1 MISMRSMEVHPFE
14 RCFQRLVQLP
24 SDIRYRLGLAQR
36 YAYVLPQ
43 PHLLDVIARQSPLV
57 EVGAGTGYCSYLLR
71 QRGADVIAYDYAP
84 LGGER
89 PNRYHFDLW
98 PWTEIL
104 EGDGTVVQ
112 HHPDRS
118 LFVCWPP
125 LFSSLGEV
133 LRFFRGE
140 RVIYVG
146 DHGHR
151 TALLTGLDSAF
162 DEVERHQV
170 IAMDPAPEAPAY
182 LSVWRRRQ

>member
-1 MISMRSMEVHPFE
+1 MRSVDAHPFE
-14 RCFQRLVQLP
+14 QCFQRLVQLP

-57 EVGAGTGYCSYLLR
+57 EVGAGTGYWSYLLR

-84 LGGER
+84 LGSER

-98 PWTEIL
+98 PWTEVL
-104 EGDGTVVQ
+104 EGDGTAVQ

-146 DHGHR
+146 DDGHR
-151 TALLTGLDSAF
+151 TAWLTGLDSAF
-162 DEVERHQV
+162 DELERHEV
-170 IAMDPAPEAPAY
+170 IAMDPAPEAPAH
-182 LSVWRRRQ
+182 LSIWRRKQ